1 MRIAIIL
8 SLIVGAVLLI
18 GLIFQSRSS
27 GTDQS
32 KSFSFLQNP
41 TVSPTPYPLSTS
53 VLRARLYDSP
63 APTVVQNLVSSDS
76 YTKDIVSYT
85 SDGLKI
91 YAVMTMPSGDPP
103 PGGWPVIIFNHGYIP
118 PTEYDNTAKYVAYI
132 DTLTRDG
139 YVVFMSDYRGHGKSE
154 GIASG
159 GYYDPGYTIDVM
171 NGVKSIQKNPKV
183 NPDRLYLW
191 GHSMGGNVSMRVRAI
206 EPKIKATVTW
216 AGVVGSY
223 PMIFKEFFGRPRNT
237 EGTPEQ
243 RVRWSSSR
251 MRMIE
256 QYGTPSASL
265 PYWRDIDPMT
275 TVADIKTPIQIHHG
289 ESDETVP
296 LRVGQL
302 FSDELQTAGV
312 PHELYTYP
320 GENHNINGP
329 SFGIAMQRVVDFF
342 DNNR

>member
-1 MRIAIIL
+1 MRIAILFSVVIGVL
-8 SLIVGAVLLI
+8 VLVGLR
-18 GLIFQSRSS
+18 FQPNGGADRA
-27 GTDQS
+27 T
-32 KSFSFLQNP
+32 SFSLVP
-41 TVSPTPYPLSTS
+41 YPSASPTPYPLAITA
-53 VLRARLYDSP
+53 LRSRTYDSP
-63 APTVVQNLVSSDS
+63 APIIVENIVSNSS
-76 YTKDIVSYT
+76 YVKDLVSYT

-91 YAVMTMPSGDPP
+91 YAVMTTPVGEAPT
-103 PGGWPVIIFNHGYIP
+103 GGWPVVILNHGYIP
-118 PTEYDNTAKYVAYI
+118 PKEYDNTTKYVAYI
-132 DTLTRDG
+132 DTLTRAG
-139 YVVFMSDYRGHGKSE
+139 YVVFMSDYRGHGQSE
-154 GIASG
+154 GTASG
-159 GYYDPGYTIDVM
+159 GYYDPGYTIDVL
-171 NGVKSIQKNPKV
+171 NGIKSVQKYSKV
-183 NPDRLYLW
+183 NPNRLYLW

-206 EPKIKATVTW
+206 EPQIKATVIW
-216 AGVVGSY
+216 AGVAGSY

-256 QYGTPSASL
+256 QYGTPSASI

-275 TVADIKTPIQIHHG
+275 TVATIRSPIQIHHG
-289 ESDETVP
+289 EADETVP

-329 SFGIAMQRVVDFF
+329 SFGVAMQRAIDLY
-342 DNNR
+342 DNN

>member
-1 MRIAIIL
+1 MRLVIAL
-8 SLIVGAVLLI
+8 SLIAGVVLFI
-18 GLIFQSRSS
+18 GLRLLS
-27 GTDQS
+27 GSGS
-32 KSFSFLQNP
+32 KVNTPFSIAEYP
-41 TVSPTPYPLSTS
+41 TVSPTPYPLSITS
-53 VLRARLYDSP
+53 LRSRSYDSP
-63 APTVVQNLVSSDS
+63 APTIIENILSNGA
-76 YTKDIVSYT
+76 YTKDLVSYT

-91 YAVMTMPSGDPP
+91 YAVMTMPSGDTPA
-103 PGGWPVIIFNHGYIP
+103 GGWPVIILNHGYIP
-118 PTEYDNTAKYVAYI
+118 PAEYDNTAKYVAYI
-132 DTLTRDG
+132 DTLTRAG
-139 YVVFMSDYRGHGKSE
+139 YVVFMSDYRGHGNSE

-171 NGVKSIQKNPKV
+171 NGIRSIQKNPKV

-206 EPKIKATVTW
+206 EPKIKATVIW

-251 MRMIE
+251 MRLIE
-256 QYGTPSASL
+256 QYGTPSASI

-289 ESDETVP
+289 EADETVP
-296 LRVGQL
+296 LKVGQL
-302 FSDELQTAGV
+302 FASELKTAGV
-312 PHELYTYP
+312 AHELYTYP

-329 SFGIAMQRVVDFF
+329 SFGVAMQRTTGFF
-342 DNNR
+342 GSNK

>member
-1 MRIAIIL
+1 
-8 SLIVGAVLLI
+8 
-18 GLIFQSRSS
+18 
-27 GTDQS
+27 
-32 KSFSFLQNP
+32 
-41 TVSPTPYPLSTS
+41 
-53 VLRARLYDSP
+53 
-63 APTVVQNLVSSDS
+63 
-76 YTKDIVSYT
+76 
-85 SDGLKI
+85 
-91 YAVMTMPSGDPP
+91 MTMPSGDTP

-132 DTLTRDG
+132 DTMTRAG

-154 GIASG
+154 GAASG
-159 GYYDPGYTIDVM
+159 GYYDPGYTIDVL
-171 NGVKSIQKNPKV
+171 NGISSIQKNPKV

-206 EPKIKATVTW
+206 EPRIKATVTW

-251 MRMIE
+251 MRLIE
-256 QYGTPSASL
+256 QYGTPSASI

-275 TVADIKTPIQIHHG
+275 TVADITTPIQIHHG
-289 ESDETVP
+289 DADETVP
-296 LRVGQL
+296 LKVGQL
-302 FSDELQTAGV
+302 FAQELQTAGV
-312 PHELYTYP
+312 SHELYIYP